1 MGFAGGGDRRREK
14 GRTDMI
20 LRCRLCHASIAAFD
34 PADLRL
40 PLLGAMFGPLES
52 GFPPPFDP
60 EVAFVHARCP
70 YCGHHP
76 QGYEPAG
83 ADSLE
88 TDAGA
93 FVLAATP
100 ATPAAPAAKVATT
113 APAAVEKKVEAPKA
127 AEAAVR
133 RLALRAPYPAF
144 CTNLG

>member
-1 MGFAGGGDRRREK
+1 MGFAGGGERRREK

-40 PLLGAMFGPLES
+40 PLLGAMFGPLEP

-60 EVAFVHARCP
+60 EAAFAHARCP

-93 FVLAATP
+93 FVLPAAPATP
-100 ATPAAPAAKVATT
+100 AT
-113 APAAVEKKVEAPKA
+113 
-127 AEAAVR
+127 R
-133 RLALRAPYPAF
+133 RRKE
-144 CTNLG
+144 GK